1 MIADPVNQLVESNNL
16 GENERFL
23 LNIVQKNVTVLLRL
37 INQILDFRKFENGK
51 LDMTLS
57 RFDIWEQIK
66 DWTEAFRT
74 LSYRKHIH
82 FTVLA
87 DPSEEGYVMIADA
100 EKMERITYN
109 LLSNAFKFTPENGL
123 IGVKLSQFN
132 KDGVCWLRYQVS
144 DTGIGMSAEHVQHIF
159 ESFYQIDVHHAGS
172 GIGLAL
178 VKAFVEMHGGTI
190 SVDSHK
196 GKGAVFTIEMPMQQ
210 QGVPEEHVE
219 KNIILKNLK
228 EGALVSADQETIQ
241 TAPELVERDDKETVL
256 VIDDNVDVRDYVKA
270 LLYGKYT
277 VIEASNGQEGIQ
289 QAMKYVPDVVIC
301 DVMMPVMDGMECC
314 RRLKS
319 EVQTSHIPV
328 MMLTAYTMDEQKV
341 MGYECGADS
350 YILKPFSA
358 RLLLVRLRNL
368 IDNRRRLQSFFADKT
383 SLRKEPIADLDKGF
397 VEKLRTLIEEQLGN
411 SELSVEDLGDKIGMS
426 RVQLYRKAKALTG
439 YSPNEL
445 LRIARLKKAA
455 SLLASTEKTVAE
467 ITYEVGFSSPS
478 YFTKCYK
485 DYFGESPTDFLKRKG

>member
-109 LLSNAFKFTPENGL
+109 LLSNAFKFTPENGS

-455 SLLASTEKTVAE
+455 SLLASTERTVAE